1 MNLLLWG
8 LTLGTIGKLVLGIAV
23 LRVHLHMF
31 KARDIDA
38 DVLMAIKR
46 EHVVTIFGLGLIVF
60 GFLLEVMFYYGYT
73 NLFGC
78 LPGECAALLI
88 APTVTP

>member
-31 KARDIDA
+31 QARDID
-38 DVLMAIKR
+38 DNVLAAIKR
-46 EHVVTIFGLGLIVF
+46 EHIVTIIGLALIVL
-60 GFLLEVMFYYGYT
+60 GYLLEVMFYYGYT
-73 NLFGC
+73 DLLECFGSNC
-78 LPGECAALLI
+78 GALLLKSTLI
-88 APTVTP
+88 P